1 MALSLRRREGEIL
14 VLITE
19 SGEYIEIEVSAME
32 TSQVKLSLTAPSTT
46 KIYRKELFDKIA
58 SEQVS

>member
-19 SGEYIEIEVSAME
+19 SGEYIEIEVSAIENM
-32 TSQVKLSLTAPSTT
+32 QVKFALTAPSTT
-46 KIYRKELFDKIA
+46 KIYRKELFDKIV
-58 SEQVS
+58 SEKVS